1 MGLNERRLQ
10 GRVLVAGAASGR
22 ALVAATPLSL
32 WGGLDPKTGMIPDR
46 RHELCGRCMTG
57 RVFVLPC
64 GKGSSTASAILAE
77 SIRNKTAPAA
87 IIMMRTDP
95 IIALGAIVA
104 DEMFGRTVPVVV
116 LPQEQYETIADGD
129 RVTVEF
135 DGTVL
140 AVAADE

>member
-1 MGLNERRLQ
+1 
-10 GRVLVAGAASGR
+10 
-22 ALVAATPLSL
+22 
-32 WGGLDPKTGMIPDR
+32 
-46 RHELCGRCMTG
+46 
-57 RVFVLPC
+57 
-64 GKGSSTASAILAE
+64 
-77 SIRNKTAPAA
+77 
-87 IIMMRTDP
+87 MMRTDP